1 MSTVDLKNKIQFFL
15 ANADERV
22 LRIVNGVFENYYKD
36 EIVAFHADGTPMTR
50 QEYKAELDTAE
61 KQIENGDFIT
71 VSEFEQLED

>member
-1 MSTVDLKNKIQFFL
+1 MSTVDLKNRIQFFL
-15 ANADERV
+15 KNADERV

-50 QEYKAELDTAE
+50 QEYKAALDTAE
-61 KQIENGDFIT
+61 AQIKDGDVMS